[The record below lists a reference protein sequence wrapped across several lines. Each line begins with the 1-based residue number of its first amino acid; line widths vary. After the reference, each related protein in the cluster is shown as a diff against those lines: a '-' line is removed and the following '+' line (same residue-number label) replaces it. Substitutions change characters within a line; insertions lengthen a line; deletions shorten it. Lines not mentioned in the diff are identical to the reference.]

1 MKRSAKVERKTKETE
16 IAIELK
22 LDGTGKYEIATTI
35 PFLDHMLE
43 LLARHGL
50 FDLKIR
56 ATGDTEVDYHHT
68 VEDLGICLGEA
79 FKKATGDKKGIVR
92 YGEASLPMD
101 ESLAQVNVDFGGR
114 AFLVYNVKIPRGK
127 VGDFE
132 VELIEVFF
140 SAFSTNSEINLH
152 INLAYGSNYH
162 HVIEAIF
169 KAFAQALD
177 RATRPDERIKG
188 LMSTKG
194 TLS

>member
-1 MKRSAKVERKTKETE
+1 MKRSAQIKRKTKETE
-16 IAIELK
+16 ITVELK
-22 LDGTGKYEIATTI
+22 LDGTGKYEIATTV
-35 PFLDHMLE
+35 PFMDHMLE

-50 FDLKIR
+50 FNLKIS
-56 ATGDTEVDYHHT
+56 AVGDTEVDYHHT

-79 FKKATGDKKGIVR
+79 FKKAVSDKKGITR
-92 YGEASLPMD
+92 YGFSSVPMD

-114 AFLVYNVKIPRGK
+114 AFLVYNAKIPRGK

-140 SAFSTNSEINLH
+140 SAFSLHSGTNLH

-162 HVIEAIF
+162 HIIEAIF
-169 KAFAQALD
+169 KAFAQAMD
-177 RATRPDERIKG
+177 QATSLDERIKG

-194 TLS
+194 TLT